1 MSVPPSPSEMDRI
14 TAETNQVGKLIS
26 DTGSKEFTLTPS
38 MVEAAANKKR
48 AHLLEVTDIQNDLVA
63 TILEHDQTT
72 SRFTGLVH
80 MGDKLVKVSKRRDRG
95 LTHETG
101 LRGLLQQLAE
111 EDVREGR
118 ADLVWEL
125 GK

>member
-1 MSVPPSPSEMDRI
+1 MNPVNLPL
-14 TAETNQVGKLIS
+14 AELGE
-26 DTGSKEFTLTPS
+26 SKEFTLTPS
-38 MVEAAANKKR
+38 MVENAANKKR
-48 AHLLEVTDIQNDLVA
+48 AHLLEVMDIQNDLVA

-72 SRFTGLVH
+72 GRFTGLVH
-80 MGDKLVKVSKRRDRG
+80 MGDKLVKVAKRRDRG
-95 LTHETG
+95 LTHDTG
-101 LRGLLQQLAE
+101 LSELLQQLAE